1 MISAAVSVPL
11 PTPDLWLTAVERSV
25 MLAGLA
31 MALGGLAGRGL
42 SRQYKG
48 ERAGPLPEPWALRGA
63 LLGLAASAA
72 LAVTAWIGPVL
83 ATRLAVPAPDG
94 LPGGGTAR
102 IAVIEAALFALA
114 AVLLRMR
121 RPGWAAALLTGVIVA
136 EGVRSH
142 PEGVI
147 PVAGAFVTYC
157 HLTPAVLWAG
167 MLFYA
172 LRAGIAWR
180 ANPTAAQGIIRL
192 YATAAAWLFTLVL
205 ITGVISALVLVPL
218 SSLVSTTYG
227 LFLIAKAAVVCVAAG
242 LAVAGR
248 AWLRSRPET
257 GAGPPLVTR
266 LEICALAAV
275 LAITGILT
283 VLTPPAKPEAAASMA
298 ACGATHACPART
310 ARRDRTADRPDRPA
324 DRPVPVQSA
333 AAAH

>member
-1 MISAAVSVPL
+1 VIISAAESVPL
-11 PTPDLWLTAVERSV
+11 PTPDLWLTAAERSV

-31 MALGGLAGRGL
+31 LALGGLAGRGL

-72 LAVTAWIGPVL
+72 LAATARIGPVL

-94 LPGGGTAR
+94 LPGGGTAK
-102 IAVIEAALFALA
+102 IAVIEAVLFALA
-114 AVLLRMR
+114 AVLLRVR
-121 RPGWAAALLTGVIVA
+121 RPGWAAVFLTGVILA
-136 EGVRSH
+136 EGIRSH

-180 ANPTAAQGIIRL
+180 GNPVAAQGIIRL

-227 LFLIAKAAVVCVAAG
+227 LFLIAKAAIVCAAVG
-242 LAVAGR
+242 LAIAGR
-248 AWLRSRPET
+248 AWLRSRPEA
-257 GAGPPLVTR
+257 GGGPPLVTR

-275 LAITGILT
+275 LAVTGILT
-283 VLTPPAKPEAAASMA
+283 VLAPPAKAAGTASMG
-298 ACGATHACPART
+298 ACGAPQACAVQPGPA
-310 ARRDRTADRPDRPA
+310 AR
-324 DRPVPVQSA
+324 
-333 AAAH
+333 